1 MTFTGLGVMVRV
13 MGFYHHFQQYFSYI
27 MVEETRV
34 PGYRTWSE

>member
-1 MTFTGLGVMVRV
+1 MTFTGLGV

-34 PGYRTWSE
+34 PRYRTWSEWLV